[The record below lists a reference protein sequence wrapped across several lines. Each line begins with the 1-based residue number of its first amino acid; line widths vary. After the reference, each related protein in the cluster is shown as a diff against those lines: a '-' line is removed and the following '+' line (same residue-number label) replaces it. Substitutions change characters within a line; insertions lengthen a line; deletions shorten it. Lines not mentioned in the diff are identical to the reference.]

1 MFRERVPLMKILSVA
16 LQLLIAMYSG
26 WNMGMVVF
34 EAENGTQALFRY
46 ALMVIFFL
54 VSMILQTIIHE
65 GGHLVFGLLTG
76 YKFVS
81 FRVLSFL
88 WIKINEKI
96 LLRRYHLAGT
106 LGQCLLDPPEYS
118 EKMPVVLY
126 NLGGVIANIITSV
139 IAYILYF
146 FAKSYVLRIFLL
158 AFGMYGLM
166 FAIANGLPLR
176 TKNVSNDGMNLA
188 ELLREKDARKALWQQ
203 LKASALMAQGY
214 RIKDMP
220 EEIFEVD
227 DMLARVTTLGS
238 YIKLIEENRLV
249 DEHQF
254 LQANDAIEELL
265 SGKYMLDGN
274 SRNFLMMDRY
284 YIDSLNYRQSEIN
297 DKEFDAFVKAM
308 KEFPSVMRY
317 EYTKAINANDAK
329 AAEEIRK
336 RFEDKK
342 KTHPYSGEIES
353 EEELFDLIAARG

>member
-26 WNMGMVVF
+26 WNMGVVIFEAQTASQMLLRYLLMVVF
-34 EAENGTQALFRY
+34 
-46 ALMVIFFL
+46 FFI
-54 VSMILQTIIHE
+54 SMILQTIIHE

-76 YKFVS
+76 YRFVS

-88 WIKINEKI
+88 WIKTGGKI
-96 LLRRYHLAGT
+96 QLRRYNLAGT
-106 LGQCLLDPPEYS
+106 LGQCLLDPPKYS
-118 EKMPVVLY
+118 ENMPVVLY
-126 NLGGVIANIITSV
+126 NLGGVIANIIASV

-146 FAKSYVLRIFLL
+146 FTSSYVLRIFLL
-158 AFGMYGLM
+158 AFGMYGMM
-166 FAIANGLPLR
+166 FAVANGLPLR

-188 ELLREKDARKALWQQ
+188 ELLREKDARRAMWQQ

-249 DEHQF
+249 DDHQF

-274 SRNFLMMDRY
+274 SRYFLMMDRY
-284 YIDSLNYRQSEIN
+284 YIDSLNYRQSEID
-297 DKEFDAFVKAM
+297 DKDFNRFVKAM
-308 KEFPSVMRY
+308 KEFPSIMRY
-317 EYTKAINANDAK
+317 EYTKAINANDTK

-336 RFEDKK
+336 RFDDKK

-353 EEELFDLIAARG
+353 EEELLDLIRARG